1 MQKQNHNR
9 IEQAQNKWI
18 QRLTDLSRRNNLV
31 YYRELK
37 NGTIELID
45 VNIQAFDE
53 LLLGKPVSA
62 NDLFPNK
69 CNEIHFKQQVLIY
82 TIMLFSFSGL
92 YKLILPIIKDYP
104 EINREINTEVIKKIQ
119 NIYKRSISNLEERG
133 LRTLFL
139 AYGMVTWTANDGG
152 RNPQAPLVLI
162 PISIQTK
169 GEIKLIRSGEAQI
182 NPVLLYFLEKEYG
195 YQITSEQLLNGD
207 SDIPENEVPDLQNI
221 ADKFTNI
228 IKNIPSFTIDQSR
241 AILSNFAF
249 QKMSMVRDLRDNF
262 RVLSDNKLILA
273 LAGDVSSQQSLR
285 GNSYDDIL
293 NNTSKLDQIKPDD
306 EFLVFDADS
315 SQQRV
320 IYTALKGNNI
330 VIQGPPGT
338 GKSQTIANLIV
349 SFAAQGKKVLFVA
362 EKRAALEVVKKRLEQ
377 KDLGHLLLDLHGSDI
392 SRKLVMEQIA
402 ESLTLIRNSSPI
414 NTDLIHNNFIDKRN
428 NLNNHVRLIHIKR
441 QPYQKSVYELQAE
454 ILFFQDK
461 PELQCLTRFRGHILE
476 KITSNLSQIENLLT
490 QLMSPNLL
498 PLFLEETS
506 SPWLKI
512 NFSSREDA
520 IKIGDLVTKIN
531 QILRLNI
538 LDPVFSISLEYGI
551 NSVKNIQDIISL
563 IEISDKINNFY
574 SLYNADLFDHNLQ
587 EYLQIL
593 YPLQNYEDARKFD
606 TIIYLLNSGSDLCSD
621 QFMQKL
627 DDFIKLSSEINRT
640 LSIYNE
646 KIFKEDLET
655 IIKDLSSGDSG
666 FFGILNFFNEKLN
679 NARSKIKKLRFS
691 TDISDQDLIV
701 ETKRALE
708 QLRKWTKLF
717 PHKSF
722 PEKIY
727 LLSDNNYQLKEIL
740 LSKHFWDVFS
750 DLRKLRYSSSN
761 SINQIIKELEQANE
775 LLQQWRLL
783 SSSFLYPQKI
793 IHNQK
798 LKDTLSDLLKDLKL
812 IESKFNN
819 INFINLPLEELENLF
834 KELSD
839 HSELPLLLA
848 TLQEIEKNINNC
860 GANDILREFK
870 NTKSDPSLWLKKFR
884 YAWLYSCLEKA
895 YIEEPY
901 LRTFH
906 GKNHNQI
913 VSEFRKLDQ
922 ERLNIAQL
930 RVKRN
935 HAEKAISTMNKYPQE
950 ESLVRREAN
959 KKSRHLPLRKLL
971 EKAPHVL
978 TSLRPC
984 WMTSPL
990 SVSQLLDAKPYFDV
1004 VIFDEASQV
1013 LPEDTIPALMRGEQ
1027 LIVAGDR
1034 YQLPPTNFFT
1044 INSDEDEMTEDISST
1059 EGFESFLDLTSS
1071 FLNDWQLQ
1079 WHYRSRSEELIAFSN
1094 HHIYGDRLITFPGIK
1109 NADVISHVLVPSI
1122 PDQDGQEES
1131 ARNEVE
1137 KVVEIILKHAMEKP
1151 NETLGVITMGIKHAQ
1166 KIEFVLEQQLKE
1178 RPELTPFFNED
1189 NYEHFFIKNIEKVQG
1204 DERDTIILSI
1214 GYGKDRSGNL
1224 PHRFG
1229 PLLYQGGERRLN
1241 VAISRARKSM
1251 ILVSSFSHHDI
1262 DLNKTKARGVELLK
1276 FYIQYAASGGKL
1288 LGDKGI
1294 SEIPL
1299 NPFEQDIFDNLTNQ
1313 GISLIPQWGVSNYR
1327 IDMVAKHP
1335 EKPGEFVL
1343 AIECDGATYH
1353 SSPTARERDRLRQQQ
1368 LESLGWRFHRIWSI
1382 DWFNNKQEEIKRT
1395 ITAFEEAVQYANNQS
1410 IQKSID
1416 HNEQDENLNHNTIL
1430 NDIKA
1435 KIRCPKPNIPEKS
1448 YNIQDIIKIVEW
1460 ILSDGNLPT
1469 DEELLKET
1477 RSELGFKRSGKKI
1490 DDIIRD
1496 AIKIVNN
1503 KL

>member
-935 HAEKAISTMNKYPQE
+935 HAEKAISTMNKY
-950 ESLVRREAN
+950 
-959 KKSRHLPLRKLL
+959 
-971 EKAPHVL
+971 
-978 TSLRPC
+978 
-984 WMTSPL
+984 
-990 SVSQLLDAKPYFDV
+990 
-1004 VIFDEASQV
+1004 
-1013 LPEDTIPALMRGEQ
+1013 
-1027 LIVAGDR
+1027 
-1034 YQLPPTNFFT
+1034 
-1044 INSDEDEMTEDISST
+1044 
-1059 EGFESFLDLTSS
+1059 
-1071 FLNDWQLQ
+1071 
-1079 WHYRSRSEELIAFSN
+1079 
-1094 HHIYGDRLITFPGIK
+1094 
-1109 NADVISHVLVPSI
+1109 
-1122 PDQDGQEES
+1122 
-1131 ARNEVE
+1131 
-1137 KVVEIILKHAMEKP
+1137 
-1151 NETLGVITMGIKHAQ
+1151 
-1166 KIEFVLEQQLKE
+1166 
-1178 RPELTPFFNED
+1178 
-1189 NYEHFFIKNIEKVQG
+1189 
-1204 DERDTIILSI
+1204 
-1214 GYGKDRSGNL
+1214 RSGNL

>member
-1 MQKQNHNR
+1 
-9 IEQAQNKWI
+9 
-18 QRLTDLSRRNNLV
+18 
-31 YYRELK
+31 
-37 NGTIELID
+37 
-45 VNIQAFDE
+45 
-53 LLLGKPVSA
+53 
-62 NDLFPNK
+62 
-69 CNEIHFKQQVLIY
+69 
-82 TIMLFSFSGL
+82 
-92 YKLILPIIKDYP
+92 
-104 EINREINTEVIKKIQ
+104 
-119 NIYKRSISNLEERG
+119 
-133 LRTLFL
+133 
-139 AYGMVTWTANDGG
+139 
-152 RNPQAPLVLI
+152 
-162 PISIQTK
+162 
-169 GEIKLIRSGEAQI
+169 
-182 NPVLLYFLEKEYG
+182 
-195 YQITSEQLLNGD
+195 
-207 SDIPENEVPDLQNI
+207 
-221 ADKFTNI
+221 
-228 IKNIPSFTIDQSR
+228 
-241 AILSNFAF
+241 
-249 QKMSMVRDLRDNF
+249 MVRDLRDNLK
-262 RVLSDNKLILA
+262 VLSDNKLILA
-273 LAGDVSSQQSLR
+273 LAGDFSSQQTLR
-285 GNSYDDIL
+285 GDNYDDIL
-293 NNTSKLDQIKPDD
+293 NNPSRLDQIKPDD

-402 ESLTLIRNSSPI
+402 ESLTLIRNSSPV
-414 NTDLIHNNFIDKRN
+414 NTDLIHNNFIEKRN

-441 QPYQKSVYELQAE
+441 QPYQESVYELQAQ
-454 ILFFQDK
+454 ILSLQNK
-461 PELQCLTRFRGHILE
+461 PEFHCFTRFRGNILE
-476 KITSNLSQIENLLT
+476 KITSNLSQIEKLLKLLT
-490 QLMSPNLL
+490 ESPNLL

-520 IKIGDLVTKIN
+520 FKVRDLVTKIH
-531 QILRLNI
+531 QRLRLNI
-538 LDPVFSISLEYGI
+538 LEPLFSITSPYGI
-551 NSVKNIQDIISL
+551 NSVKNIQDVISL
-563 IEISDKINNFY
+563 LEVFDKINNVY
-574 SLYNADLFDHNLQ
+574 SLYHTDLFTHNLQ
-587 EYLQIL
+587 EYLQNL
-593 YPLQNYEDARKFD
+593 YPLQNYENARKFD
-606 TIIYLLNSGSDLCSD
+606 AIISLLNSGSDLGSD

-646 KIFKEDLET
+646 KIFQEDLET

-666 FFGILNFFNEKLN
+666 FFGIFNVFNEKLN
-679 NARSKIKKLRFS
+679 NARSKMKKLRFS
-691 TDISDQDLIV
+691 TDISDKDLII
-701 ETKRALE
+701 EAKRALE
-708 QLRKWTKLF
+708 QLRKWTRLF

-722 PEKIY
+722 PEKVY
-727 LLSDNNYQLKEIL
+727 LLSDSNYQLKEIL
-740 LSKHFWDVFS
+740 LIKHFWDIFS
-750 DLRKLRYSSSN
+750 TIRKLRYSSCN
-761 SINQIIKELEQANE
+761 SISQIIKEIEQANE
-775 LLQQWRLL
+775 LLKQWQLL
-783 SSSFLYPQKI
+783 SSSFLYLQQIK
-793 IHNQK
+793 HNQELQE
-798 LKDTLSDLLKDLKL
+798 LKDNLSDLIKDLKI

-819 INFINLPLEELENLF
+819 SNFIKLNFEELENLF
-834 KELSD
+834 QELSD

-848 TLQEIEKNINNC
+848 TLKDIEKDIHEY
-860 GANDILREFK
+860 GANDILKEFK
-870 NTKSDPSLWLKKFR
+870 NTKSDPSLWLEKFH
-884 YAWLYSCLEKA
+884 YARLYSCLEKA
-895 YIEEPY
+895 YMEEPY
-901 LRTFH
+901 LMTFN
-906 GKNHNQI
+906 GKNHDQI

-922 ERLNIAQL
+922 ERLKIAQL

-935 HAEKAISTMNKYPQE
+935 HAEKAIATMNQYPKE

-971 EKAPHVL
+971 DQAPHVL

-1013 LPEDTIPALMRGEQ
+1013 LPEDTIPALMRGKK

-1044 INSDEDEMTEDISST
+1044 TNSDEDEITEDISST

-1071 FLNDWQLQ
+1071 FLNNSQLE

-1122 PDQDGQEES
+1122 PNQDGQEES

-1137 KVVEIILKHAMEKP
+1137 KVVEIILKHAIEKP
-1151 NETLGVITMGIKHAQ
+1151 NETLGVITMGIKHSQ
-1166 KIEFVLEQQLKE
+1166 KIEFALEQQLKE
-1178 RPELTPFFNED
+1178 RPELTAFFNED

-1288 LGDKGI
+1288 LGDKGLAK
-1294 SEIPL
+1294 IPL
-1299 NPFEQDIFDNLTNQ
+1299 NPFEQDIFKNLEDQ

-1327 IDMVAKHP
+1327 IDMVAQHP
-1335 EKPGEFVL
+1335 EKAGEFVL

-1382 DWFNNKQEEIKRT
+1382 DWFNNKQEEIERAIK
-1395 ITAFEEAVQYANNQS
+1395 AFEDAVQYANNQA
-1410 IQKSID
+1410 IQRSID
-1416 HNEQDENLNHNTIL
+1416 NSEDNSEQYENLSQNNIL
-1430 NDIKA
+1430 NEIKT
-1435 KIRCPKPNIPEKS
+1435 KIRYSKPDIPEKS
-1448 YNIQDIIKIVEW
+1448 YNIQDVIKIIEW

-1503 KL
+1503 KV